1 MNRFR
6 SRKKSFNDASAEPSR
21 RPSTE
26 SDVPALPIFSS
37 KTFRRNKKT
46 QPEPKPQL
54 DLATVLPPSD
64 NFRTSLMMPNLSAR
78 FSMLREQDDP
88 HSKIGKANDDSVLF
102 PKRASRMDLFNSGP
116 LSNISEHQAI
126 HAPIRPPFASS
137 RTESYGSDG
146 TNWTDDDRSMISRA
160 RPGEGNTMFGGRQ
173 KIYKIPVGASGSTRS
188 FGTDE
193 APPRR
198 GKAVYGDDLGAS
210 TFPQSYDNDSYPN
223 DGPDPDRDGHGRSSD
238 ERSDSPPLA
247 KYNRNRE
254 TTSSTNSGPS
264 AGRTSTA
271 ATSVASQRSVYGNH
285 APNGLPHAVPQGIKH
300 GQTSERSQPKSRR
313 LYGQGLDQHM
323 YDQQYS
329 AMYRLESLHRQRTQN
344 VPSPMKLKGSR
355 SATSLNDHYQQSG
368 PLYSSNDFRA
378 GSPQPSGPPPN
389 MGEFDLGLA
398 PEPSDSYQSQA
409 RGMSPSLSPP
419 MSPTQDNAFVAAL
432 EPNDLGKATASG
444 AFNKP
449 SKQYSEQQYLE
460 RQLRLQEGRESP
472 APVRPF
478 SPSAASM
485 DEQVTGRSRNVS
497 LVGPQPHSGSATTR
511 QRDAA
516 GNHRLG
522 FLANNQHSP
531 NRNSDDQ
538 YNPAMDSSF
547 LSSMSGTT
555 SEVGSPMDS
564 DNGHDLFPP
573 SASYQSPTSTT
584 TSNGIYQKA
593 SADPHSASDLRD
605 NKRHIPLPDESSS
618 DGRSEITITEPN
630 RLPTAMSGHVDAD
643 SPTLG
648 PANGPASV
656 NGLNG
661 LVRAHL
667 RNDSGQSS
675 IYPEPSPGSNSRF
688 ASDVHK
694 HGHSRNSSKT
704 DEPTSFFRESTFEP
718 GIRGSD
724 VHPVLRADAS
734 DMPPP
739 LSLRARQILEQAT
752 ALREVSPKVQE
763 MMGQNK
769 AQRVLGGEAPRP
781 SHENPMSWQ
790 EQLRIHHA
798 RGGSTETEKEREG
811 LATELAE
818 RRRAVQDNLRT
829 FVENESRSS
838 SPAPGSRAEDP
849 SQRRTPFGMLKSKTS
864 RETLASKPEQPSKA
878 MKMLGIG
885 PNSLSN
891 GSPRPSQDGFARK
904 QEESFSRPQLRD
916 PRQTEP
922 SGQPPQARYRAQG
935 RGLYRPESRPDSL
948 DKEPS
953 PPTSRSSRE
962 RSSSEASERRF
973 FGRSIKPRDDAL
985 IEEET
990 LGKNPISPAYHD
1002 NRWDNSEARPLEKL
1016 TASMAGSQDPERSQS
1031 ALTGRIRSNSRTAK
1045 AGYFDPRDIQ
1055 ATHSN
1060 LPHTK
1065 ISPSTPSHSIRSAP
1079 SVHEGASMISNDS
1092 IPIMIPPKS
1101 SHGGYSSPRHHRPHR
1116 KESVNKE
1123 DISEPIFKSCTSSVD
1138 VVDLPPGASLKN
1150 GMESRFDYTPPP
1162 IPPLN
1167 PRRKRTQTLLQ
1178 AIGRLD
1184 NSHPVPS
1191 SSTTRSQ
1198 ADPYN
1203 DQNTFSADEGG
1214 HPRKPRHKLRK
1225 SSSEGGN
1232 MNARARQQAMVA
1244 SSPAVP
1250 NFPQSMSTTGSPTVP
1265 HFSHTY
1271 TQPPNIHGHGPHEG
1285 PASAA
1290 QSAGLVA
1297 AKHWAVKE
1305 TLYIQK

>member
-116 LSNISEHQAI
+116 LNNISEHQSI

-173 KIYKIPVGASGSTRS
+173 KIYKIPVGASGSTKS
-188 FGTDE
+188 FGNEE

-210 TFPQSYDNDSYPN
+210 TFPKSYDADLYTN

-238 ERSDSPPLA
+238 ERSDSPPMA

-271 ATSVASQRSVYGNH
+271 ATSVASQRSLYGNH
-285 APNGLPHAVPQGIKH
+285 APNGLPHAVNQGANH
-300 GQTSERSQPKSRR
+300 GQAFERSQPKSRR

-329 AMYRLESLHRQRTQN
+329 AMYRLESLHRQRAHN
-344 VPSPMKLKGSR
+344 APPPSKLKGSR

-368 PLYSSNDFRA
+368 PLYSSNGFRA
-378 GSPQPSGPPPN
+378 GSPPPSGPPPN

-398 PEPSDSYQSQA
+398 PEPSDSYQSQTI
-409 RGMSPSLSPP
+409 GMSPPLSPP
-419 MSPTQDNAFVAAL
+419 MSPTQDSTFVAAL

-472 APVRPF
+472 ALIRPF

-497 LVGPQPHSGSATTR
+497 LVGSQSKPGSALR
-511 QRDAA
+511 QGEAA
-516 GNHRLG
+516 GNYRLG
-522 FLANNQHSP
+522 YLANNQHLP

-547 LSSMSGTT
+547 LSSMSGTA
-555 SEVGSPMDS
+555 SEVGSPLDS
-564 DNGHDLFPP
+564 DNEQDLFPP
-573 SASYQSPTSTT
+573 SASYQSPVKTT
-584 TSNGIYQKA
+584 VSDGDHQKA
-593 SADPHSASDLRD
+593 NGEPHSTADLQN
-605 NKRHIPLPDESSS
+605 NKHHVPLPDGSSS
-618 DGRSEITITEPN
+618 DGRSEITVTEPS
-630 RLPTAMSGHVDAD
+630 RLPTSIANHVDAD

-648 PANGPASV
+648 PADGPTSV

-675 IYPEPSPGSNSRF
+675 IYPEPSPGPNARF
-688 ASDVHK
+688 PSDVHK
-694 HGHSRNSSKT
+694 HGHSRNPSKT
-704 DEPTSFFRESTFEP
+704 NEPTTFFRESTFEP
-718 GIRGSD
+718 ENKGSD
-724 VHPVLRADAS
+724 IHPVLRADAS

-752 ALREVSPKVQE
+752 ALREVSPKVQG
-763 MMGQNK
+763 MLGQNK

-781 SHENPMSWQ
+781 SHENLMSWQ
-790 EQLRIHHA
+790 EQLRVHHA

-818 RRRAVQDNLRT
+818 RRRAVQDNLRS
-829 FVENESRSS
+829 FVDNESRSS
-838 SPAPGSRAEDP
+838 SPAPGSRAEEP
-849 SQRRTPFGMLKSKTS
+849 GQRRIPFGMLKSKTS
-864 RETLASKPEQPSKA
+864 RENMAGKQEQPSKA

-885 PNSLSN
+885 PNSLPN

-904 QEESFSRPQLRD
+904 QEEPISRPQTRD
-916 PRQTEP
+916 QRQHETN
-922 SGQPPQARYRAQG
+922 GQPSQARHRTQG
-935 RGLYRPESRPDSL
+935 RGPQRPGSRPDSL

-953 PPTSRSSRE
+953 PPASRSSRE

-973 FGRSIKPRDDAL
+973 LGRNVKPRDNVL

-990 LGKNPISPAYHD
+990 LGGNNPISPAHHN
-1002 NRWDNSEARPLEKL
+1002 NRWDNSEARPLERFA
-1016 TASMAGSQDPERSQS
+1016 ASMANTQDPERSQS
-1031 ALTGRIRSNSRTAK
+1031 AMGGRMRGNSRTAK
-1045 AGYFDPRDIQ
+1045 AGYFDPRDGPTMHPNNPQ
-1055 ATHSN
+1055 
-1060 LPHTK
+1060 TK
-1065 ISPSTPSHSIRSAP
+1065 NSPSTPSQSVRSAP
-1079 SVHEGASMISNDS
+1079 SMHEGVSMISNDS

-1101 SHGGYSSPRHHRPHR
+1101 SHGAHGSPRHTRPHR
-1116 KESVNKE
+1116 KESVNKQ

-1150 GMESRFDYTPPP
+1150 GMESCFDYTPPP

-1191 SSTTRSQ
+1191 STARGK
-1198 ADPYN
+1198 ADPYS
-1203 DQNTFSADEGG
+1203 DQSTFSADEGG

-1232 MNARARQQAMVA
+1232 MNARARQQAMMA

-1250 NFPQSMSTTGSPTVP
+1250 NFPQSMSTTQSPTIP
-1265 HFSHTY
+1265 HFPHNQ
-1271 TQPPNIHGHGPHEG
+1271 QPHGHGPFNV
-1285 PASAA
+1285 PASA
-1290 QSAGLVA
+1290 VMF
-1297 AKHWAVKE
+1297 
-1305 TLYIQK
+1305 

>member
-6 SRKKSFNDASAEPSR
+6 SRKKSFNDANAEPSR
-21 RPSTE
+21 RPSIE
-26 SDVPALPIFSS
+26 SEVPALPIFSS
-37 KTFRRNKKT
+37 KTFRRTKRT

-88 HSKIGKANDDSVLF
+88 QSKIGKANDDSVLF
-102 PKRASRMDLFNSGP
+102 PRRASRLDLFNSGP
-116 LSNISEHQAI
+116 LNGISEDHSI
-126 HAPIRPPFASS
+126 HAPVRPPFATT

-146 TNWTDDDRSMISRA
+146 TNWADDDRSMISRA

-173 KIYKIPVGASGSTRS
+173 KIYKIPVGASGSTKS

-198 GKAVYGDDLGAS
+198 GKALYGDDLGAS
-210 TFPQSYDNDSYPN
+210 TFPKSYGNDLYGNDN
-223 DGPDPDRDGHGRSSD
+223 PDADKDAHGRSSD
-238 ERSDSPPLA
+238 ERSSSPPSA

-254 TTSSTNSGPS
+254 TASSTNSGPS

-271 ATSVASQRSVYGNH
+271 ATSVASQRSVYGNLP
-285 APNGLPHAVPQGIKH
+285 PNGLPHAITQGANQI
-300 GQTSERSQPKSRR
+300 QASERSQPKSRR

-329 AMYRLESLHRQRTQN
+329 AMYRLESLHRQRTHN
-344 VPSPMKLKGSR
+344 APPSIRLKGSR
-355 SATSLNDHYQQSG
+355 SATSLNDRYQQSS
-368 PLYSSNDFRA
+368 PLHSSNDSR
-378 GSPQPSGPPPN
+378 GVSPPPSGPPPS

-398 PEPSDSYQSQA
+398 PEPSDPYQNQA
-409 RGMSPSLSPP
+409 IGRSPPLSPP
-419 MSPTQDNAFVAAL
+419 MSPTRDNTFVAAL

-449 SKQYSEQQYLE
+449 SEQYSEQQYLE

-472 APVRPF
+472 ALVRPF

-497 LVGPQPHSGSATTR
+497 LVGSQPLPGSISR
-511 QRDAA
+511 QRDQSA

-522 FLANNQHSP
+522 CLTNNQHPSS
-531 NRNSDDQ
+531 RNFDDQ

-547 LSSMSGTT
+547 LSNMSSTT
-555 SEVGSPMDS
+555 SEIGSPLDS
-564 DNGHDLFPP
+564 DNEQDLFPP
-573 SASYQSPTSTT
+573 SASYQSPIETT
-584 TSNGIYQKA
+584 FSNGGHQNA
-593 SADPHSASDLRD
+593 TADLDSIVDSQN
-605 NKRHIPLPDESSS
+605 NKRHVPLPDESSS
-618 DGRSEITITEPN
+618 DGRSEITVTEPH
-630 RLPTAMSGHVDAD
+630 RHTSLPKAISNPLDAD

-648 PANGPASV
+648 PASGLASV

-675 IYPEPSPGSNSRF
+675 IYPEPSPGPHSRF
-688 ASDVHK
+688 PNDVPK
-694 HGHSRNSSKT
+694 PGHSRNPST
-704 DEPTSFFRESTFEP
+704 TIEPTSFLRESTFGP
-718 GIRGSD
+718 DDKGSD
-724 VHPVLRADAS
+724 VHPVLRTDAS

-739 LSLRARQILEQAT
+739 LSIRARQILDQAT

-763 MMGQNK
+763 MLGQNK

-781 SHENPMSWQ
+781 SHENLMSWQ
-790 EQLRIHHA
+790 EQLRAHHA
-798 RGGSTETEKEREG
+798 RAGSTETEKEREG

-818 RRRAVQDNLRT
+818 RRRAVQDNLRS

-838 SPAPGSRAEDP
+838 SPAPGSRPEDS
-849 SQRRTPFGMLKSKTS
+849 SQRRTPFGMLKSKPS
-864 RETLASKPEQPSKA
+864 RETLASKQEQPSKA

-885 PNSLSN
+885 PHTLAN
-891 GSPRPSQDGFARK
+891 GSPRPSQEGFARK
-904 QEESFSRPQLRD
+904 PEESFSGPQTRDQRQPEPNGQPRYRTQGRRPQK
-916 PRQTEP
+916 
-922 SGQPPQARYRAQG
+922 
-935 RGLYRPESRPDSL
+935 PESRPDSL

-973 FGRSIKPRDDAL
+973 FGRNVKPRDDAL

-990 LGKNPISPAYHD
+990 FGSNPLAPAYH
-1002 NRWDNSEARPLEKL
+1002 NHRWDNSDTRPLEQL
-1016 TASMAGSQDPERSQS
+1016 SASMANHKYPERSPS
-1031 ALTGRIRSNSRTAK
+1031 AMTGQLRSNSRTAK
-1045 AGYFDPRDIQ
+1045 PGYFEQRD
-1055 ATHSN
+1055 ALPMHPN
-1060 LPHTK
+1060 NPHTRT
-1065 ISPSTPSHSIRSAP
+1065 SPSTPSHSVRSAP
-1079 SVHEGASMISNDS
+1079 SMHEGASMIANDS

-1101 SHGGYSSPRHHRPHR
+1101 SHGAYSSPRHHRSRR
-1116 KESVNKE
+1116 KESVNKQ
-1123 DISEPIFKSCTSSVD
+1123 DISEPVFKSCTSSVD

-1150 GMESRFDYTPPP
+1150 GMEPRFGYMPPP

-1184 NSHPVPS
+1184 HSHPVPS
-1191 SSTTRSQ
+1191 SPVYGK
-1198 ADPYN
+1198 ADPYS
-1203 DQNTFSADEGG
+1203 DQCTFSADEGG

-1232 MNARARQQAMVA
+1232 MNAKARQQALMA

-1250 NFPQSMSTTGSPTVP
+1250 KFPQNMSTTSSPAVAHFP
-1265 HFSHTY
+1265 HI
-1271 TQPPNIHGHGPHEG
+1271 QPQHGYGPHDV
-1285 PASAA
+1285 PASA
-1290 QSAGLVA
+1290 VMF
-1297 AKHWAVKE
+1297 
-1305 TLYIQK
+1305 

>member
-1 MNRFR
+1 MRTRPGPSSPSIFNMNRFR

-21 RPSTE
+21 RPSVE
-26 SDVPALPIFSS
+26 NDVPALPIFSS

-102 PKRASRMDLFNSGP
+102 PKRASRLELFNSGP
-116 LSNISEHQAI
+116 LNNGISQDHSI
-126 HAPIRPPFASS
+126 HAPMRPHFASI

-146 TNWTDDDRSMISRA
+146 TNWADDDRNMISRA
-160 RPGEGNTMFGGRQ
+160 RPGEGNTLFGGRQ

-188 FGTDE
+188 FGNEE

-198 GKAVYGDDLGAS
+198 GKALYGDDLAAS
-210 TFPQSYDNDSYPN
+210 TFPKSHNTDLYGSDS
-223 DGPDPDRDGHGRSSD
+223 PDVDREGYRRSSD
-238 ERSDSPPLA
+238 ERPDSPPSA

-285 APNGLPHAVPQGIKH
+285 APNGVPHAMTQGVNH
-300 GQTSERSQPKSRR
+300 AQASERSQPKSRR

-344 VPSPMKLKGSR
+344 APSPARLQGSR
-355 SATSLNDHYQQSG
+355 SATSLNERYQQSS
-368 PLYSSNDFRA
+368 PLHSSNDFRA
-378 GSPQPSGPPPN
+378 GSPPPSGPPPS

-398 PEPSDSYQSQA
+398 PEPSDYHPNQTIG
-409 RGMSPSLSPP
+409 RSPPLSPP
-419 MSPTQDNAFVAAL
+419 MSPSRDDTFAAAL

-460 RQLRLQEGRESP
+460 RQLQLQEGRESP
-472 APVRPF
+472 ALVRPF

-497 LVGPQPHSGSATTR
+497 LLGSQPNPGSTPR
-511 QRDAA
+511 

-522 FLANNQHSP
+522 YLANNQSP
-531 NRNSDDQ
+531 SCGDPDDQ
-538 YNPAMDSSF
+538 YNPAMDSYF
-547 LSSMSGTT
+547 LSNMSGTT
-555 SEVGSPMDS
+555 SEIGSPLDS

-573 SASYQSPTSTT
+573 NASYQSPTEHRF
-584 TSNGIYQKA
+584 SNGGHQKVTEA
-593 SADPHSASDLRD
+593 NDLTID
-605 NKRHIPLPDESSS
+605 SQNDKRYIPLPDESSS
-618 DGRSEITITEPN
+618 DGRSEVTVTESRSHTSLPKAIPN
-630 RLPTAMSGHVDAD
+630 HLDAD

-648 PANGPASV
+648 PASGLTSV
-656 NGLNG
+656 SGLNG

-675 IYPEPSPGSNSRF
+675 IYPEPSPGPNSRF
-688 ASDVHK
+688 PTDVQRN
-694 HGHSRNSSKT
+694 GHSRNSSAT
-704 DEPTSFFRESTFEP
+704 IEPTSFFRESTFGPEDK
-718 GIRGSD
+718 GSD
-724 VHPVLRADAS
+724 VHPVLRTNAS

-739 LSLRARQILEQAT
+739 LSIRARQILDQAT
-752 ALREVSPKVQE
+752 ALREASPKVQE
-763 MMGQNK
+763 MLGQNK

-781 SHENPMSWQ
+781 SHENLMSWQ
-790 EQLRIHHA
+790 EQLRAHHA
-798 RGGSTETEKEREG
+798 RAGSTETQKEREG

-818 RRRAVQDNLRT
+818 RRRAVQDNLRS

-838 SPAPGSRAEDP
+838 SPAPGSRPEDP
-849 SQRRTPFGMLKSKTS
+849 NQRRTPFGMPKSKTS
-864 RETLASKPEQPSKA
+864 RETLASKQEQPSKA

-885 PNSLSN
+885 PNTLAN
-891 GSPRPSQDGFARK
+891 GSPRPSQEGFARK
-904 QEESFSRPQLRD
+904 PEESFSRSQTRD
-916 PRQTEP
+916 QRQPEP
-922 SGQPPQARYRAQG
+922 NGQPRYRTQG
-935 RGLYRPESRPDSL
+935 RRPQKPESRPDSL
-948 DKEPS
+948 EKDSS

-973 FGRSIKPRDDAL
+973 FGRNVKPRDDVL

-990 LGKNPISPAYHD
+990 FASNPLSPTYH
-1002 NRWDNSEARPLEKL
+1002 NHRWDNSNSRPLEKL
-1016 TASMAGSQDPERSQS
+1016 TADMDNHQEPEQS
-1031 ALTGRIRSNSRTAK
+1031 PSAMTGRLRSNSRTAK
-1045 AGYFDPRDIQ
+1045 PGYFEQRD
-1055 ATHSN
+1055 ALPMHPN
-1060 LPHTK
+1060 HPHTRT
-1065 ISPSTPSHSIRSAP
+1065 SPSTPSYSVRSAP
-1079 SVHEGASMISNDS
+1079 SMHEGASMIANDS
-1092 IPIMIPPKS
+1092 VPIMIPPKS
-1101 SHGGYSSPRHHRPHR
+1101 SHGTHSSPRLHRSHR
-1116 KESVNKE
+1116 KESINKQ
-1123 DISEPIFKSCTSSVD
+1123 DISEPIFRSCTSSVD

-1150 GMESRFDYTPPP
+1150 GMEPRSDYMPPP

-1184 NSHPVPS
+1184 SSHPLPPS
-1191 SSTTRSQ
+1191 TGYGK

-1203 DQNTFSADEGG
+1203 EQSTFSADEGG

-1225 SSSEGGN
+1225 SSSESGN
-1232 MNARARQQAMVA
+1232 MNARARQQAMMA

-1250 NFPQSMSTTGSPTVP
+1250 KFPQNMSATSSPAVAHFP
-1265 HFSHTY
+1265 HI
-1271 TQPPNIHGHGPHEG
+1271 QPQPGYGPHDV
-1285 PASAA
+1285 PASA
-1290 QSAGLVA
+1290 VMF
-1297 AKHWAVKE
+1297 
-1305 TLYIQK
+1305 